1 MLTRTFSVVALL
13 LLELLIT
20 SSTLPAQEIKVPPRP
35 PRSGASIDSGT
46 TQIDESSGVNR
57 PGVQALA
64 ADELTLLVNATVSDA
79 RYQAL
84 GKKIQELNLFLD
96 VGQAKG
102 FDFAE
107 GYRGLFIPVL
117 DNQNQNRGFLASGG
131 GTWTISLLAEGHV
144 RGGEGFEA
152 KMGVDNE
159 VTLSAPADKPKPD
172 PNANTL
178 SVNLASM
185 DFTPVSS
192 TPMSSVSVNS
202 SASVITNPTTTCM
215 YVSKLSLSFG
225 CWSLPDNPFG
235 YYYVWTYHY
244 GTTPNPISPSWRA
257 CYWGSIHICPLYDS
271 GVMTFP
277 VCGFPPSHASGG

>member
-1 MLTRTFSVVALL
+1 MLTRKFRVVTLL
-13 LLELLIT
+13 LLALLIT
-20 SSTLPAQEIKVPPRP
+20 SSTLPAQETRVPPRP
-35 PRSGASIDSGT
+35 PTGGAIINGGT
-46 TQIDESSGVNR
+46 TQIDKSSGVNR
-57 PGVQALA
+57 PGVEALA

-84 GKKIQELNLFLD
+84 GKKVQELNLFLD

-107 GYRGLFIPVL
+107 GYRGLFIPLL
-117 DNQNQNRGFLASGG
+117 DNQDQNRGFLASGG
-131 GTWTISLLAEGHV
+131 DTWTISLLAEGPA

-159 VTLSAPADKPKPD
+159 VTLNAPASKPKPD

-178 SVNLASM
+178 SVNLAPM
-185 DFTPVSS
+185 NF
-192 TPMSSVSVNS
+192 TPMSSVEVNS
-202 SASVITNPTTTCM
+202 SASVITDPTTTCM
-215 YVSKLSLSFG
+215 YVSKLSLSFA

-244 GTTPNPISPSWRA
+244 GTTPDPISPSWRA
-257 CYWGSIHICPLYDS
+257 CYWGSIHVCPRYDS